1 MKLSKNELKEQIF
14 SQLLVYQAFW
24 SYDVH
29 TLSDITDN
37 ILIEKTLLYGDVEE
51 ILLLFRVFTI
61 QEIREVWRNSV
72 IPDERFYPR
81 NYYLAKIFLI
91 SKTPQG
97 ISSLYKK
104 NLVVMKNLTAFDF
117 KLWNKKLK

>member
-1 MKLSKNELKEQIF
+1 MKISKKQLKEQIF

-24 SYDVH
+24 SYDVQK
-29 TLSDITDN
+29 LADITDN
-37 ILIEKTLLYGDVEE
+37 LLIEKTLLYGDVEE

-81 NYYLAKIFLI
+81 NYYLAKIFFNI
-91 SKTPQG
+91 
-97 ISSLYKK
+97 K
-104 NLVVMKNLTAFDF
+104 NPARYIKPLQ
-117 KLWNKKLK
+117 KKLSRYEKLNSL